1 MTSLWLIPPGGEP
14 IRVESDRSVVG
25 RDPHVD
31 VVVNDSSVSRKH
43 AVIER
48 ASDSWIVADQK
59 SANGTWIDGQR
70 IIKAILKPGQQIRF
84 GAVSFDISLE
94 KPAARS
100 HPSPAAE
107 PAPSHRRPPP
117 PAPPSDATRAA
128 PPPRRGG
135 RAPAG
140 AMSVEEAAELM
151 GVLPGA
157 PAHEIRKKYQK
168 IYNDFQIRLT
178 NAPTPSLK
186 RMYQKN
192 LQDLK
197 VAAELLSPGILENG
211 A

>member
-1 MTSLWLIPPGGEP
+1 MTSLWLLPPDGDP
-14 IRVESDRSVVG
+14 IRVDGDRSVVG

-31 VVVNDSSVSRKH
+31 VVVNDNSVSRKH

-48 ASDSWIVADQK
+48 DSDTWIVADQK

-70 IIKAILKPGQQIRF
+70 VIRAILKPGQQVRF

-94 KPAARS
+94 KPASRGRAGQT
-100 HPSPAAE
+100 AE
-107 PAPSHRRPPP
+107 PPPPPRRPQPP
-117 PAPPSDATRAA
+117 PAPHDSTRAA
-128 PPPRRGG
+128 PPPRRGHP
-135 RAPAG
+135 PAAG
-140 AMSVEEAAELM
+140 GSSLEEAAELL
-151 GVLPGA
+151 GVLAGA
-157 PAHEIRKKYQK
+157 PKHEIRKKYQK
-168 IYNDFQIRLT
+168 IYNDYQIRLT

-197 VAAELLSPGILENG
+197 AAAELLSPGILDDG

>member
-1 MTSLWLIPPGGEP
+1 MTSLWLIPSDGDP
-14 IRVESDRSVVG
+14 IRVDGDRSVVG

-31 VVVNDSSVSRKH
+31 VVVNDNSVSRKH

-48 ASDSWIVADQK
+48 DSDSWIVADQK

-70 IIKAILKPGQQIRF
+70 VIRAILKPGQQVRF
-84 GAVSFDISLE
+84 GAVSFDVSLE
-94 KPAARS
+94 KPAPPGRAGR
-100 HPSPAAE
+100 AAE
-107 PAPSHRRPPP
+107 PAPPPRRPPP
-117 PAPPSDATRAA
+117 HPSPPDATRAPP
-128 PPPRRGG
+128 PPPRGH
-135 RAPAG
+135 APAAGG
-140 AMSVEEAAELM
+140 ASLEEAAELL

-157 PAHEIRKKYQK
+157 PKHEIRKKYQK
-168 IYNDFQIRLT
+168 IYNDYHIRLT

-197 VAAELLSPGILENG
+197 AAAELLSPGILEDG